1 MHKTLSPPDVEHQIL
16 IFKLLRWLTLNI
28 LENISA
34 CTKPSPACNL
44 KKYQQVINYIRIT
57 AEIWPYFTNNA
68 PYLKHNSCVY
78 QLNPLMRTLISAPPY
93 SFSKVQ
99 SCKCQYWLT
108 VRHSKS
114 IASSLPEAAACKTGA
129 CLREQ
134 KAPKQL
140 LKVTLNNI
148 THKRAFKWTQKFYYD
163 NSTITE
169 REVFWGC

>member
-1 MHKTLSPPDVEHQIL
+1 MSCSQYTGKYFCMDKAFSCLQP
-16 IFKLLRWLTLNI
+16 KK
-28 LENISA
+28 IS
-34 CTKPSPACNL
+34 TS
-44 KKYQQVINYIRIT
+44 
-57 AEIWPYFTNNA
+57 
-68 PYLKHNSCVY
+68 Y
-78 QLNPLMRTLISAPPY
+78 QLHKDHCRNLAVFHKQHTLLKTQLVCVPVRPINVNFDICPPPPPY

-99 SCKCQYWLT
+99 SCKCQYWFT
-108 VRHSKS
+108 VGHSKS

-148 THKRAFKWTQKFYYD
+148 THKRAFKRTQKFYYD
-163 NSTITE
+163 NFTITE